1 MTNEVLFLLC
11 RQAQLLSSERGS
23 VTRNGFG
30 SGLHLRTCR
39 WCNAMTIWQP
49 LCPVMHSLGILR
61 AALYSSV
68 IWLEFVN
75 LLALTRG
82 IQYFI
87 YHNCSISLFT
97 VFSFSFPVWE
107 VFAQPGNPSF
117 TLLDSIKL
125 IWQKLAAR
133 AQLCYVWIRPRIKPE
148 VRINCV
154 AGSAF
159 LYKSSPERSMGL
171 HYICQFLA
179 NIAVVWDQIKV

>member
-1 MTNEVLFLLC
+1 MRCFSSSVGKHSFFHQKEVQSPGTASAPVYIWELVADAMPWQSGSRCALLC
-11 RQAQLLSSERGS
+11 T
-23 VTRNGFG
+23 V
-30 SGLHLRTCR
+30 
-39 WCNAMTIWQP
+39 
-49 LCPVMHSLGILR
+49 LGILR

-107 VFAQPGNPSF
+107 VFAQPGNPSY

-148 VRINCV
+148 VRINCGRFCIFFKR
-154 AGSAF
+154 AEQPWEKYGTALF
-159 LYKSSPERSMGL
+159 CP
-171 HYICQFLA
+171 FLA

>member
-1 MTNEVLFLLC
+1 MRCLPSSVGKHSFFHQKEVQSPGTASAPVYIWELVADAMPWQSGSRCALLC
-11 RQAQLLSSERGS
+11 T
-23 VTRNGFG
+23 V
-30 SGLHLRTCR
+30 
-39 WCNAMTIWQP
+39 
-49 LCPVMHSLGILR
+49 LGILR

-68 IWLEFVN
+68 IWLEFGN

-97 VFSFSFPVWE
+97 LFSFSFPVWE
-107 VFAQPGNPSF
+107 VFAQPGNPSS
-117 TLLDSIKL
+117 TLLDSKKL

-148 VRINCV
+148 VRFNC
-154 AGSAF
+154 GRFCIS
-159 LYKSSPERSMGL
+159 LKELNSPERSMGL
-171 HYICQFLA
+171 HYFCPFLA